1 MLSGLKS
8 GKDIS
13 KQSENIKGEIMM
25 KKASHFEDKPKRP
38 DIRLVGVPEGNKGNN
53 KRKIILNK

>member
-13 KQSENIKGEIMM
+13 KQSENIKREIMK
-25 KKASHFEDKPKRP
+25 KKAGHFEDKPKRP
-38 DIRLVGVPEGNKGNN
+38 DI
-53 KRKIILNK
+53 